1 MELDHRRPADWLTD
15 GSVDEVTPTLA
26 QELLSRSAERVRAKN
41 TALWLSSGDHLDP
54 VLGSGPHAE
63 EFVGEFR
70 QPLDRGIISM
80 VYASGQPVCEN
91 AISRNPQHSPLL
103 DQRLGIQ
110 TDAMVA
116 VPVVVLGEI
125 AGIVTCVH
133 TRPAGSTETPGE
145 FHVADLDEF
154 EFAAACLGRLFEA
167 SLLSDD

>member
-1 MELDHRRPADWLTD
+1 MELHTGRPADWIAE

-26 QELLSRSAERVRAKN
+26 QELLARSAERVSAQN

-54 VLGSGPHAE
+54 ILGSGPHAD
-63 EFVGEFR
+63 EFVGDFR

-91 AISRNPQHSPLL
+91 AIASNPQHSPLL

-116 VPVVVLGEI
+116 VPLVVMGEL
-125 AGIVTCVH
+125 AGIITCVH
-133 TRPAGSTETPGE
+133 TRPADSSETPRE
-145 FHVADLDEF
+145 FHAADLDEF

-167 SLLSDD
+167 SLLSED